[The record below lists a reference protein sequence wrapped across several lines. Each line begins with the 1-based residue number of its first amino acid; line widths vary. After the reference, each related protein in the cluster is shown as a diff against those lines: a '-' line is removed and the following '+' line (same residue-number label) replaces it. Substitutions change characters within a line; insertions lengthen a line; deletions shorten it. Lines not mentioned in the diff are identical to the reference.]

1 MRNIKQIKDLII
13 GCCYINI
20 YEVSVTIY
28 NREYCK
34 KVEIISWDRIDMK
47 NNSTI
52 ALNTV
57 HIYSYNHIAFN
68 LSYNDA
74 VSITIYGPTSSLKI
88 QTSFKNSSSRL
99 SVNNDVLV

>member
-1 MRNIKQIKDLII
+1 MKNIDQIKRLII

-20 YEVSVTIY
+20 YEISITVYYS
-28 NREYCK
+28 RGYCK

-52 ALNTV
+52 ALNTA

-68 LSYNDA
+68 L
-74 VSITIYGPTSSLKI
+74 
-88 QTSFKNSSSRL
+88 
-99 SVNNDVLV
+99 